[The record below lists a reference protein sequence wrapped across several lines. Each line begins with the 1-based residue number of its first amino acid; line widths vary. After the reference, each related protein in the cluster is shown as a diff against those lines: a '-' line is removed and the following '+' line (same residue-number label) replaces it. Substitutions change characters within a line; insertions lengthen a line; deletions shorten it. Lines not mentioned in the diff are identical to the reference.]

1 MARKKDRVAVS
12 NSKKNIGN
20 GPNFRAGD
28 SEINFDTAFDD
39 LIDPDSALFL
49 DEALDPFPR
58 SDHGYLSDIN
68 VDINRESEA
77 ENENLFLY
85 ISKEELV
92 SSTGIANN
100 LNIENSVIRTISI
113 NSVENNY
120 LATYLHPDEY
130 YFTVFLDADNNSF
143 PSPGDFSSVSTSK
156 TVNAETIENV
166 EVTLSLTVQ

>member
-1 MARKKDRVAVS
+1 MSFKGANRNPVYAES
-12 NSKKNIGN
+12 ALEHFNYPTN
-20 GPNFRAGD
+20 D
-28 SEINFDTAFDD
+28 SEINFNTVFDD

-49 DEALDPFPR
+49 DEASDPFPR

-68 VDINRESEA
+68 VDINRESQA

-120 LATYLHPDEY
+120 LGTYLHPDEY